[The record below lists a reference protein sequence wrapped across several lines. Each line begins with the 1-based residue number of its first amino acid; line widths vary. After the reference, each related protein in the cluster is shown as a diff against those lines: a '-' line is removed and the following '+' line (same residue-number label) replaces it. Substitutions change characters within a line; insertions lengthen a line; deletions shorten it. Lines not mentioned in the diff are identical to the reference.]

1 MTYDTSNPLRP
12 GLDISNILF
21 IRMMAHHDG
30 NRDVFGP
37 SLVKLGRSLLL
48 PGGSTTASE
57 RTTCIVTLLRV
68 LDNILTDA
76 TTDGEAKKNARLRK
90 IKVAGPFHK
99 RAGKYDGCVDF
110 LVACGFAPSSEQL
123 RLIDQDED
131 PRKLLSGRCEL
142 VKFAVE
148 VLGLP
153 ESHWPDCPYKFSSAS
168 ASASASGTDEARG
181 GQHEEKNNNGE
192 SGTEPPIMRVEED
205 EGRKQKKQEGG
216 LDCSSSKLHQR
227 HDQHPGSKKS
237 ASSSSS
243 SSSAATDTPNET
255 VAPSPVPL
263 SNKDALLTISN
274 ASSTT
279 ATTAASTLKQDQPSS
294 FSSSKDEK
302 KVEEMTDDLL
312 DEIEMELNDQ
322 KSFFV
327 DDNEG
332 ERNHMERFPDTK
344 AASNHP
350 KNPIDSLCDHQN
362 DNIAE
367 EVMSVVQQRENSAYS
382 SNGTSAE
389 IRLEQSNKRVA
400 NDEDKKD
407 SINVHSKD
415 DGGVMMDS
423 QHSYKSTSSVR
434 SDLHG
439 TATEEGELSPMQ
451 LPQMVEEILKTHPS
465 AENDTIPPTS
475 LSPGKRNGSDSY
487 GRVCDNFSVT
497 SGKAESVVG
506 LHGHADTSTQDVLDE
521 LESENE
527 NIMKNTYYAK
537 CKQQRKQ
544 YHHGEMMEGGSTIMN
559 TGLYTTT
566 ASKKCDDSK
575 SNCDEYISNDC
586 RGESISASP
595 SSLLSTPPPD
605 VIIDHVDK
613 HDLYPQLFNDIPL
626 PDGEFSL
633 SGDDDDNEDV
643 RKYREGLKLCHRLLF
658 SLWSEDV
665 AVGRDGVN
673 HCKGAELSLSSHVI
687 DLTVGL
693 TNINRYRQIWEE
705 DNVGE
710 TSNDGSSPEK
720 PMILVPL
727 DIAYTAWACILRLNE
742 DNNLNDVNNRESN
755 SEGAAAAAA
764 AGKMYSWVVSNHRHL
779 SKFDDAPL
787 IDKWISSNHLA
798 LPEASVAVC
807 NYVCKSLRDIG
818 LISIYS
824 ADTAVGGM
832 SKSAEYFVG
841 INDENLFQEGMPR
854 RREDVIP
861 ALLLDDGALLRECH
875 GILSQLVCSRLHE
888 VLEPANDT
896 DTLLT
901 CDWVSWYSCQ
911 HALKHLMAS
920 GRLEDATFALSD
932 TRFIR
937 LRLQILGLRGGTAA
951 HCRDCSRLDLLLSQS
966 LDEWRTKQLR
976 SADVKRDP
984 SASSINDHGNQESTL
999 ASTTRAPDNEGWNE
1013 HRFKILSSIST
1024 VLREKAGELSAADYS
1039 QRHVR
1044 NESTRRNLQ
1053 KDIGN
1058 ALQMIGECIGDI
1070 GEYRVQELE
1079 HYEEALALMTEAYG
1093 ADQNH
1098 ESIADILVSSS
1109 FLISV

>member
-1 MTYDTSNPLRP
+1 
-12 GLDISNILF
+12 
-21 IRMMAHHDG
+21 MAHRDG
-30 NRDVFGP
+30 NHDVFGP
-37 SLVKLGRSLLL
+37 SLVKLGRSL
-48 PGGSTTASE
+48 PSGGSTTASE

-68 LDNILTDA
+68 LDNILADVDNGGA
-76 TTDGEAKKNARLRK
+76 TDGETKKNARLRK
-90 IKVAGPFHK
+90 IRVAGPFNN

-110 LVACGFAPSSEQL
+110 LVACGFALSSGQL
-123 RLIDQDED
+123 RLLDQDED
-131 PRKLLSGRCEL
+131 PRRLLSGRCEL
-142 VKFAVE
+142 VKFAAV

-153 ESHWPDCPYKFSSAS
+153 ESHWPHCPYKSSSAS
-168 ASASASGTDEARG
+168 ASTFASALASTSASAPGTDEARG
-181 GQHEEKNNNGE
+181 GGQHEETNTNGE
-192 SGTEPPIMRVEED
+192 SGTKPPIMRGEKEE
-205 EGRKQKKQEGG
+205 GQKQKNKEGG

-227 HDQHPGSKKS
+227 QDQHPASTKS
-237 ASSSSS
+237 VYSSSA
-243 SSSAATDTPNET
+243 AATDTPNET
-255 VAPSPVPL
+255 TAPSSVPFW
-263 SNKDALLTISN
+263 NKDAFLTISN
-274 ASSTT
+274 ASTTT
-279 ATTAASTLKQDQPSS
+279 ATTAASELTHDQHSS
-294 FSSSKDEK
+294 FFSSKDEK
-302 KVEEMTDDLL
+302 KLEDMADDLL

-322 KSFFV
+322 KSFFF

-332 ERNHMERFPDTK
+332 GRNHRERFPDTE
-344 AASNHP
+344 AASNQP

-362 DNIAE
+362 DKNAE
-367 EVMSVVQQRENSAYS
+367 EVMSVVQQREILAYS
-382 SNGTSAE
+382 SNGTSAA
-389 IRLEQSNKRVA
+389 IRLEQSKKRVA
-400 NDEDKKD
+400 MDEDKKD
-407 SINVHSKD
+407 SINVHTKD

-434 SDLHG
+434 SDLPG

-465 AENDTIPPTS
+465 AENDTTPPTS
-475 LSPGKRNGSDSY
+475 FSSGKRNGSDRN
-487 GRVCDNFSVT
+487 GRVCDNFSAT

-527 NIMKNTYYAK
+527 NIMKNTYYAE

-559 TGLYTTT
+559 AGLYTKT
-566 ASKKCDDSK
+566 ASKKCDNSK
-575 SNCDEYISNDC
+575 SNYEYISND
-586 RGESISASP
+586 RQGESIFASP

-605 VIIDHVDK
+605 AIIDQIDK
-613 HDLYPQLFNDIPL
+613 HDLYPQLFNHIPL

-764 AGKMYSWVVSNHRHL
+764 AAGKMYSWVVSNHRHL

-787 IDKWISSNHLA
+787 IDKLISSNHPA

-832 SKSAEYFVG
+832 SKSAEFFVG

-920 GRLEDATFALSD
+920 GRLEDAKFALSD

-937 LRLQILGLRGGTAA
+937 LRLQILGLCGGTAA

-976 SADVKRDP
+976 SADVKREP
-984 SASSINDHGNQESTL
+984 SASSINDHGNQESAF

-1024 VLREKAGELSAADYS
+1024 VLRQKAGELSAVDYS
-1039 QRHVR
+1039 QCHVR
-1044 NESTRRNLQ
+1044 NESSRRNLQ

-1058 ALQMIGECIGDI
+1058 ALQMIGECLGDI
-1070 GEYRVQELE
+1070 GEYRVQEME

-1109 FLISV
+1109 FLITV